1 MNDRFGYYDYQAEY
15 VQAQPSASQSKSSGY
30 ATASLVLGILSVFGT
45 CCCCCLLPLN
55 LITGILAVVFAFV
68 SKRGGNRLTAKA
80 RWGLILG
87 LIGILLF
94 VITSGVILRSDGLG
108 LSSEATQAWLEEMQN
123 YYASPED
130 YPDGPPA
137 YGDFLPS

>member
-1 MNDRFGYYDYQAEY
+1 MNDQFGYFDYQAEY
-15 VQAQPSASQSKSSGY
+15 AQTQPTASQSKSNGY
-30 ATASLVLGILSVFGT
+30 AKASLVLGILSVVIT

-68 SKRGGNRLTAKA
+68 SKRGGNGLTANA
-80 RWGLILG
+80 RWGMILG

-94 VITSGVILRSDGLG
+94 VIMIGMILSTDGLG
-108 LSSEATQAWLEEMQN
+108 LSSEATQAWLEELQS

-130 YPDGPPA
+130 YPNGPPA
-137 YGDFLPS
+137 YQDFLPS